1 MEFLVSIIPHIPP
14 ATPKEQIADLLAQE
28 TDAAVDL
35 MRRGIL
41 KRIDRAVG
49 RGGNYSVWK
58 VDSLEQL
65 DDVLNG
71 LPMAPYLSYEVIPL
85 RKHRVQIAYETR
97 FPKQ

>member
-49 RGGNYSVWK
+49 RGGNYSVWE

-65 DDVLNG
+65 GVRAAEGTAEGML
-71 LPMAPYLSYEVIPL
+71 LPLPLGEGWGEGTCQALSS
-85 RKHRVQIAYETR
+85 
-97 FPKQ
+97 